1 VSVLNTAPFSEMGSV
16 IELVNA
22 FGGKP
27 GYTEAVK
34 DLEDELYQQT
44 S

>member
-1 VSVLNTAPFSEMGSV
+1 M
-16 IELVNA
+16 ELIQS

-34 DLEDELYQQT
+34 NLEDELYRQAE
-44 S
+44 

>member
-1 VSVLNTAPFSEMGSV
+1 MAPFSSIGAPM
-16 IELVNA
+16 ELIQA

-34 DLEDELYQQT
+34 SLEDELYRHT